1 MTQVDTADH
10 IILCLPLTPALFTA
24 PQPLVALILDILP
37 PSASKSFTVFFS
49 TPKGAL
55 ANAQSLIPGK
65 GSDQEQLYSLLQRS
79 PKESFA
85 GLQSFLGAI
94 YTALWTAQWKC
105 GKVLLDVEVHFEGEG
120 GSLESK
126 LCRGVAEAEEYH
138 IVKID
143 GVRETDV
150 VSSIDKVVPAPFTE
164 ISITS
169 PSLASISP
177 EQFSLPPS
185 SGFPVVALGGTFD
198 RLHAAH
204 KLLLHLGVFLS
215 TQKLIVGIMADNL
228 LASKTH
234 AELVQPLAERL
245 DNANAFLARSG
256 ASDTL
261 QLDVLRID
269 DALGPT
275 RTDPDIQALVCSRET
290 LSGGEYVNSSRK
302 GAGLEELELFV
313 VDVIAEREEVD
324 LKQEVDEAK
333 LKKMKM
339 GSTGVR
345 SWIAE
350 RGTGQGDR

>member
-1 MTQVDTADH
+1 MVDTADH
-10 IILCLPLTPALFTA
+10 VILLLPFTPALFSN
-24 PQPLVALILDILP
+24 PQPIVPLILDILP
-37 PSASKSFTVFFS
+37 ASATKSFTVFFS
-49 TPKGAL
+49 TPKGVL
-55 ANAQSLIPGK
+55 PNEQSLIPGT
-65 GSDQEQLYSLLQRS
+65 GPGQEQLYSLLQRS
-79 PKESFA
+79 PRESFA

-105 GKVLLDVEVHFEGEG
+105 GKVLLDVEVHFEGEDG
-120 GSLESK
+120 DLEAK
-126 LCRGVAEAEEYH
+126 ICRGKAEEEEYH

-143 GVRETDV
+143 GVQETDL
-150 VSSIDKVVPAPFTE
+150 VSTIDKVIPAPFTQV
-164 ISITS
+164 SIPYPPLS
-169 PSLASISP
+169 NIAPDELSLA
-177 EQFSLPPS
+177 PS

-204 KLLLHLGVFLS
+204 KLLLHLGVFLA
-215 TQKLIVGIMADNL
+215 TQKLIVGLMADNL

-245 DNANAFLARSG
+245 GNANAFLARLG
-256 ASDTL
+256 APKTL

-275 RTDPDIQALVCSRET
+275 RSDPDIQALVCSRET
-290 LSGGEYVNSSRK
+290 LSGGEYVNNSRK
-302 GAGLEELELFV
+302 GAGLDELELFV

-345 SWIAE
+345 TWIAE